1 MFGARQIL
9 SRGES
14 FVSKCCCV
22 FVSSA
27 CTPTFFDIPSG
38 ALVVPIIPVICVDF
52 SFLGKYTFVTRINQI
67 AAFTAQIRYRALVPR
82 KLRHITYNHATIAV
96 GGTVLEIWEPCEI
109 MCAPCGQL
117 LPLLAVWASSN
128 DTATAVGGG
137 TRWVVVLSC
146 TGVSRSALYVVHLGF
161 VPTRDGRSPHPGIV
175 CADAAAVH
183 TYRFPS
189 SRQGSLSLASS
200 FNAP

>member
-1 MFGARQIL
+1 MLLCVRLVCMYSDVFRYTFRRTGCAYHTSNMCRFQL
-9 SRGES
+9 SREIHICHADKSDCCIYRTDKIQSARSSKVETHNLQPCHHSCGRHS
-14 FVSKCCCV
+14 F
-22 FVSSA
+22 
-27 CTPTFFDIPSG
+27 G
-38 ALVVPIIPVICVDF
+38 N
-52 SFLGKYTFVTRINQI
+52 LGRNNFPKM
-67 AAFTAQIRYRALVPR
+67 
-82 KLRHITYNHATIAV
+82 
-96 GGTVLEIWEPCEI
+96 WEPCEI